1 MMAAETVLAFAK
13 SRPVDF
19 VNDELLLAAC
29 RRGDLR
35 AFEQIYEAHVSRLK
49 SLALQMLGNRQDA
62 EDAVQ
67 DAFIKVYRGAAGFQG
82 QSSLG
87 TWICRILINTC
98 YDLLRT
104 RKPQAEEA
112 GREPVAPGARGGV
125 TLRLAL
131 KAALGKLNPNH
142 RMVFQ
147 LFEVEGYRHAEIAS
161 ILQVPE
167 GTSKAWLFEAK
178 RELKRML
185 GEAR

>member
-1 MMAAETVLAFAK
+1 MAFAK

-19 VNDELLLAAC
+19 VNDDLLLAAC

-35 AFEQIYEAHVSRLK
+35 AFEQIYEAQAPRLK

-67 DAFIKVYRGAAGFQG
+67 DAFIKVYRGVAGFQG

-104 RKPQAEEA
+104 RKPQSDEA
-112 GREPVAPGARGGV
+112 SAEPVAPAPRGGV

-131 KAALGKLNPNH
+131 KAALAKLNPNH

-147 LFEVEGYRHAEIAS
+147 LFEVEGYRHGEIAS

>member
-1 MMAAETVLAFAK
+1 MMAAENVLPFGK
-13 SRPVDF
+13 LQSVECF
-19 VNDELLLAAC
+19 SDEQLVEAC
-29 RRGDLR
+29 RRGELR
-35 AFEQIYEAHVSRLK
+35 AFEQLYQVHGARLK
-49 SLALQMLGNRQDA
+49 SVAMQMLGNRHDA

-67 DAFIKVYRGAAGFQG
+67 ETFLKAYRGIKGFQG
-82 QSSLG
+82 QSNLG

-98 YDLLRT
+98 YDTLRS
-104 RKPQAEEA
+104 RAELAPVEE
-112 GREPVAPGARGGV
+112 GRPDTAKSPAMA
-125 TLRLAL
+125 LRLAL
-131 KAALGKLNPNH
+131 QAALRKLNPNY

-185 GEAR
+185 VESR